1 MLQPSHHGQVD
12 RMEVDMGTV
21 QDKRV
26 VVIGAGIVGA
36 SLAYL
41 SIQRAVQMFIGLANV
56 IKIAQPGLSTR
67 FDFHQGH

>member
-1 MLQPSHHGQVD
+1 MFQPSYHGQVD
-12 RMEVDMGTV
+12 SMEVEMGNA
-21 QDKRV
+21 QDERV
-26 VVIGAGIVGA
+26 VVLGAGIVGA

-67 FDFHQGH
+67 FDFYQGH